1 MGLSQTQKTT
11 KQYMFLKHTAFAA
24 FLSASLLLGNE
35 QITLAQSDVPKI
47 DVGIHFTTLRLTEF
61 DTSDPGVGGRIG
73 FNLNNRIALEGEV
86 NFLLRDLI
94 LSDKLREGLFG
105 VKGGWRARRLGM
117 FGKARP
123 GFVHFN
129 ETPIVCPAIFPPPF
143 DCTVGGTT
151 PFAFDLGGV
160 LEIYPSFH
168 TVLRFDGGDTMIRY
182 ERFHLVSSGWAM
194 EHFVSHNPQFSVG
207 ASYRF

>member
-1 MGLSQTQKTT
+1 
-11 KQYMFLKHTAFAA
+11 MFLKPTAFAA
-24 FLSASLLLGNE
+24 FVSVSLLLSN
-35 QITLAQSDVPKI
+35 QQTTLGQSEEPKI
-47 DVGIHFTTLRLTEF
+47 EVGIHFTTLRLTEF
-61 DTSDPGVGGRIG
+61 DRSDPGVGGLIA
-73 FNLNNRIALEGEV
+73 FNLNKRIALEGEI
-86 NFLLRDLI
+86 NFLPRDLI
-94 LSDKLREGLFG
+94 LSDRLTQGLFG
-105 VKGGWRARRLGM
+105 VKVGWRARRLGV

-129 ETPIVCPAIFPPPF
+129 ETLIVCPAIFPPPF

-160 LEIYPSFH
+160 LEIYPSHH

-182 ERFHLVSSGWAM
+182 ERFRLVSSGWAR
-194 EHFVSHNPQFSVG
+194 EHFVSHNPQFSVA

>member
-1 MGLSQTQKTT
+1 
-11 KQYMFLKHTAFAA
+11 MFLKHTAFAA
-24 FLSASLLLGNE
+24 FVTVSLLVSNR
-35 QITLAQSDVPKI
+35 QTTLAQSDEPKI

-61 DTSDPGVGGRIG
+61 NTSDPGVGGRIG
-73 FNLNNRIALEGEV
+73 FNLNKRIALEGEID
-86 NFLLRDLI
+86 FLLRDLI
-94 LSDKLREGLFG
+94 LSDKLTQGLFG
-105 VKGGWRARRLGM
+105 VKAGWRARKLGV

-129 ETPIVCPAIFPPPF
+129 ETLIVCPAIFPPPLS
-143 DCTVGGTT
+143 CTVGGTT

-160 LEIYPSFH
+160 LEIYPSH
-168 TVLRFDGGDTMIRY
+168 RTVLRFDGGDTMIRF
-182 ERFHLVSSGWAM
+182 ERFRLISSGWAR